1 MKIEESYVGEVAER
15 GAEEVLHD
23 IAKALGVPRGGE
35 LQLVADL
42 SSEMTTL
49 YARRMEQ
56 MLADFAE
63 LEAAGEA

>member
-1 MKIEESYVGEVAER
+1 MKLTESYPGEVEER
-15 GAEEVLHD
+15 GADAVLHD

-42 SSEMTTL
+42 SSEMTDL
-49 YARRMEQ
+49 YARRMEK